1 MTRRSHHVACITHER
16 EKVIEFLTEV
26 VGLVRQMELHAP
38 PESCTAILGW
48 PDDNPGADGTMLGE
62 GPGGI
67 VEVIQI
73 PDSIADSVEPT
84 IALASFA
91 TQDIEAQLAACAE
104 RGIETSELIET
115 EELGM
120 AGAVA
125 HVGGLDF
132 ELIRFERRTD

>member
-1 MTRRSHHVACITHER
+1 MTRRSHHVACLTHDR
-16 EKVIEFLTEV
+16 EKVIEFLTEI
-26 VGLVRQMELHAP
+26 VGLERQMELHAP

-73 PDSIADSVEPT
+73 PEAIADNVEPG

-91 TQDIEAQLAACAE
+91 SRNIEEQLAACAE
-104 RGIETSELIET
+104 RGIETSDLIET

-132 ELIRFERRTD
+132 ELVRFGS

>member
-1 MTRRSHHVACITHER
+1 MTRRSHHIACITHEA
-16 EKVIEFLTEV
+16 ELVIEFLTEV
-26 VGLVRQMELHAP
+26 VGLERQMDLHAP

-73 PDSIADSVEPT
+73 PAEIADRVEARM
-84 IALASFA
+84 ALASFA
-91 TQDIEAQLAACAE
+91 TQDIEQQLAACAE
-104 RGIETSELIET
+104 RGIKTSDLIET

-132 ELIRFERRTD
+132 ELVRFGG

>member
-1 MTRRSHHVACITHER
+1 MTRRSHHVACVTHDR
-16 EKVIEFLTEV
+16 ESVIEFLTEV
-26 VGLVRQMELHAP
+26 IGLERKMELHAP
-38 PESCTAILGW
+38 PESCAAILGW
-48 PDDNPGADGTMLGE
+48 PDDNPGAHGTMLGE

-73 PDSIADSVEPT
+73 PDEIAEQVEPGM
-84 IALASFA
+84 ALASFA
-91 TQDIEAQLAACAE
+91 TQDIEQQLAACAE

-132 ELIRFERRTD
+132 ELIRFGS

>member
-1 MTRRSHHVACITHER
+1 MTRRSHHVACLTHDR

-26 VGLVRQMELHAP
+26 IGLERQMELHAP

-73 PDSIADSVEPT
+73 PDSIADRVEAG

-91 TQDIEAQLAACAE
+91 TQDIESQLEECAE
-104 RGIETSELIET
+104 RGIETSGLVET
-115 EELGM
+115 DELGM

-132 ELIRFERRTD
+132 ELVRFGQRTS